1 MYMDDMR
8 IKEILLQHNKTFRT
22 LNLEHQKCDQ
32 QLKELTHQ
40 NMKTDTELIR
50 ERNLKKQ
57 KLKIK
62 DSMQRFIFEYRK
74 GDRTQG

>member
-1 MYMDDMR
+1 MNDQR
-8 IKEILLQHNKTFRT
+8 IKEILIQQNETFKN
-22 LNLEHQKCDQ
+22 LNLKHQQFDKKLQ
-32 QLKELTHQ
+32 ELLSR
-40 NMKTDTELIR
+40 NIKTDKEMIE

-74 GDRTQG
+74 GDT